1 MITTNNKVLIDTKK
15 SVNTID
21 SETLHKVILENGGS
35 MSYHQISEHF
45 GLISKDDLKI
55 GTSLNSSIRGKI
67 RSAWCGRKNKTT
79 INPYQVSGK
88 GQWFKMDITSTK
100 MEGENKNIKSS
111 VL

>member
-55 GTSLNSSIRGKI
+55 NGNLILSVIALIFSAICKI
-67 RSAWCGRKNKTT
+67 
-79 INPYQVSGK
+79 
-88 GQWFKMDITSTK
+88 
-100 MEGENKNIKSS
+100 
-111 VL
+111 